1 MSSICV
7 NILFSVILGFVTPL
21 IFSGAS
27 AVMTF
32 IFDTFTRPFQF
43 TYEQGQGT
51 NWFVEMLGSDLLNIV
66 VKIMISAGVVL
77 AIFMLAVN
85 IFKLFFAGFSKRVE
99 SPIALCIR
107 AVMSIFLSYW
117 IIDIV
122 YKVVFPMFQWML
134 DKVNNITINSGK
146 TVSQSISDMYSLVE
160 QTSASDFGLSE
171 GTNFVDK
178 LAGAISGTS
187 YGSVGT
193 IITAIVFIVFFIKSI
208 IALFRLIAEMAERY
222 LLVNVLTVC
231 SPMIMP
237 TVISDSTMQIFLS
250 WIRMMIANCLVLIFN
265 SLGMIM
271 LNVAFV
277 NVGSACTA
285 IVGMSGS
292 GRWMRP
298 ITAMV
303 VFVALIKVV
312 EKFDVYLAQLA
323 FKIQAIGGNDTG
335 PTLGGLIALG
345 GKANKNAA
353 QVAQAGG
360 LGNYLGE
367 KAGNVLGFFGGNRSG
382 LAKSLS
388 QNATE
393 YRAASKEEARQLGHG
408 ALADRQNEDE
418 INEENKQL
426 RNQKNTQ
433 ETDGNNPDE
442 TKRVPT
448 PDTGGDLGQEPD
460 TGTGGNDGDNTGDG
474 KPKDTGGNDGGN
486 LGGGNPKDT
495 GTGGDLGQEPDTGT
509 GGNDGDNT
517 GDGKPKDT
525 GGNDGGNLGG
535 GNPKDTGTG
544 GGEDK
549 GETGNN
555 SPEAPKNV
563 FTTGGNNDFV
573 PVSEPS
579 GTFDLDRPGESGT
592 HGQEVVSNDVEPS
605 QNTTQD
611 TTTTVETVE
620 RNIRERAKGV
630 NVEKTLDDSYKDN
643 SLSDADVTRRQEEY
657 KRKFYEQKS
666 QEEEKYAK
674 DNPEYPEDK

>member
-77 AIFMLAVN
+77 AIFMLALN

-134 DKVNNITINSGK
+134 DKVNNITINTGK

-178 LAGAISGTS
+178 LAGAISGAS

-345 GKANKNAA
+345 SKANKNAA

-382 LAKSLS
+382 LAKNLS

-418 INEENKQL
+418 INEENKRL
-426 RNQKNTQ
+426 RNQKDTQ
-433 ETDGNNPDE
+433 ETDDNSQNGAKVPEGPGDNKDGGSPEGAGGGDKDKDE
-442 TKRVPT
+442 KDHDNQNGTKV
-448 PDTGGDLGQEPD
+448 PDTVPGDNKDKEEKDHDNQNGAKVPDTVPGGGGSGQGTD
-460 TGTGGNDGDNTGDG
+460 TGTGGI
-474 KPKDTGGNDGGN
+474 
-486 LGGGNPKDT
+486 
-495 GTGGDLGQEPDTGT
+495 
-509 GGNDGDNT
+509 
-517 GDGKPKDT
+517 
-525 GGNDGGNLGG
+525 
-535 GNPKDTGTG
+535 
-544 GGEDK
+544 
-549 GETGNN
+549 
-555 SPEAPKNV
+555 
-563 FTTGGNNDFV
+563 
-573 PVSEPS
+573 PVAESN
-579 GTFDLDRPGESGT
+579 GTFKFNGTGESGT
-592 HGQEVVSNDVEPS
+592 PG
-605 QNTTQD
+605 QD
-611 TTTTVETVE
+611 TTTTVETV
-620 RNIRERAKGV
+620 RDRADKGV
-630 NVEKTLDDSYKDN
+630 NVDKVLDDSYKDD
-643 SLSDADVTRRQEEY
+643 SLSDAEATRRQEEY

>member
-134 DKVNNITINSGK
+134 DKVNNITINTGK

-382 LAKSLS
+382 LAKNLS

-418 INEENKQL
+418 INEENKRL

-433 ETDGNNPDE
+433 ETGDNSPDE

-448 PDTGGDLGQEPD
+448 PGPGGGLSQESD
-460 TGTGGNDGDNTGDG
+460 AGS
-474 KPKDTGGNDGGN
+474 GGNDGGN
-486 LGGGNPKDT
+486 P
-495 GTGGDLGQEPDTGT
+495 GGDKDEP
-509 GGNDGDNT
+509 
-517 GDGKPKDT
+517 
-525 GGNDGGNLGG
+525 
-535 GNPKDTGTG
+535 NPVPTA
-544 GGEDK
+544 GE
-549 GETGNN
+549 NN
-555 SPEAPKNV
+555 N
-563 FTTGGNNDFV
+563 GFV
-573 PVSEPS
+573 PVPERS

-620 RNIRERAKGV
+620 RNIRERAEGV

>member
-77 AIFMLAVN
+77 AIFMLTVN

-171 GTNFVDK
+171 GRNFVDK

-382 LAKSLS
+382 LAKNLS

-408 ALADRQNEDE
+408 ALADRQNEEE
-418 INEENKQL
+418 INEENKRL
-426 RNQKNTQ
+426 RNQKNAQ
-433 ETDGNNPDE
+433 ETDD
-442 TKRVPT
+442 
-448 PDTGGDLGQEPD
+448 GQ
-460 TGTGGNDGDNTGDG
+460 
-474 KPKDTGGNDGGN
+474 PKDTGGNDGGN
-486 LGGGNPKDT
+486 LGGGNPKGSGSDDNEDEGGMDDGQPKNTGPGGGLSQNTDAGSGDGGSGQGTGT
-495 GTGGDLGQEPDTGT
+495 GTGGAPVAEAKGPFTFGGPD
-509 GGNDGDNT
+509 
-517 GDGKPKDT
+517 K
-525 GGNDGGNLGG
+525 
-535 GNPKDTGTG
+535 
-544 GGEDK
+544 
-549 GETGNN
+549 
-555 SPEAPKNV
+555 
-563 FTTGGNNDFV
+563 
-573 PVSEPS
+573 
-579 GTFDLDRPGESGT
+579 SGT

-611 TTTTVETVE
+611 TTRTVETVE

-643 SLSDADVTRRQEEY
+643 SLSDTEATRRQEEY

>member
-1 MSSICV
+1 
-7 NILFSVILGFVTPL
+7 
-21 IFSGAS
+21 
-27 AVMTF
+27 
-32 IFDTFTRPFQF
+32 
-43 TYEQGQGT
+43 
-51 NWFVEMLGSDLLNIV
+51 MLGSDLLNIV

-382 LAKSLS
+382 LAKNLS

-460 TGTGGNDGDNTGDG
+460 TGTGGNDGDNSSETPIQVPTGPGGDLG
-474 KPKDTGGNDGGN
+474 QNTDAGTGGNDGGN
-486 LGGGNPKDT
+486 PGGGKDEPNPV
-495 GTGGDLGQEPDTGT
+495 
-509 GGNDGDNT
+509 
-517 GDGKPKDT
+517 
-525 GGNDGGNLGG
+525 
-535 GNPKDTGTG
+535 
-544 GGEDK
+544 
-549 GETGNN
+549 
-555 SPEAPKNV
+555 S
-563 FTTGGNNDFV
+563 TTGENNNGFV
-573 PVSEPS
+573 PVPEHS

-605 QNTTQD
+605 QNITQD

-620 RNIRERAKGV
+620 RNIRERAEGV

>member
-134 DKVNNITINSGK
+134 DKVNNITINTGK

-382 LAKSLS
+382 LAKNLS

-408 ALADRQNEDE
+408 ALADRQNEEE
-418 INEENKQL
+418 INEENKRL
-426 RNQKNTQ
+426 RNQKNAQ
-433 ETDGNNPDE
+433 ETDD
-442 TKRVPT
+442 
-448 PDTGGDLGQEPD
+448 GQ
-460 TGTGGNDGDNTGDG
+460 
-474 KPKDTGGNDGGN
+474 PKDTGGNDGGN
-486 LGGGNPKDT
+486 LGGGNPKGSGSDDNEDEGGMDDGQPKNTGPGGGLSQNTDAGSGDGDGEGGTDDGQPKNTGPSGGLSQNTDAGSGDGGSGQGTGT
-495 GTGGDLGQEPDTGT
+495 GTGGAPVAEAKGPFTFGGPD
-509 GGNDGDNT
+509 
-517 GDGKPKDT
+517 K
-525 GGNDGGNLGG
+525 
-535 GNPKDTGTG
+535 
-544 GGEDK
+544 
-549 GETGNN
+549 
-555 SPEAPKNV
+555 
-563 FTTGGNNDFV
+563 
-573 PVSEPS
+573 
-579 GTFDLDRPGESGT
+579 SGT

-611 TTTTVETVE
+611 TTRTVETVE

-643 SLSDADVTRRQEEY
+643 SLSDAEATRRQEEY

>member
-382 LAKSLS
+382 LAKNLS

-474 KPKDTGGNDGGN
+474 KPKNTGGNDGGN
-486 LGGGNPKDT
+486 LGGGNPK
-495 GTGGDLGQEPDTGT
+495 GI
-509 GGNDGDNT
+509 
-517 GDGKPKDT
+517 
-525 GGNDGGNLGG
+525 
-535 GNPKDTGTG
+535 GTG

-563 FTTGGNNDFV
+563 STTGGNNDFV

-620 RNIRERAKGV
+620 RNIRERAEGV

>member
-1 MSSICV
+1 
-7 NILFSVILGFVTPL
+7 
-21 IFSGAS
+21 
-27 AVMTF
+27 
-32 IFDTFTRPFQF
+32 
-43 TYEQGQGT
+43 
-51 NWFVEMLGSDLLNIV
+51 
-66 VKIMISAGVVL
+66 
-77 AIFMLAVN
+77 
-85 IFKLFFAGFSKRVE
+85 
-99 SPIALCIR
+99 
-107 AVMSIFLSYW
+107 
-117 IIDIV
+117 
-122 YKVVFPMFQWML
+122 
-134 DKVNNITINSGK
+134 
-146 TVSQSISDMYSLVE
+146 
-160 QTSASDFGLSE
+160 
-171 GTNFVDK
+171 
-178 LAGAISGTS
+178 
-187 YGSVGT
+187 
-193 IITAIVFIVFFIKSI
+193 
-208 IALFRLIAEMAERY
+208 MAERY

-382 LAKSLS
+382 LAKNLS

-460 TGTGGNDGDNTGDG
+460 TGTGGNDGDNSSETPIQVPTGPGGDLG
-474 KPKDTGGNDGGN
+474 QNTDAGTGGNDGGN
-486 LGGGNPKDT
+486 PGGGKDEPNPV
-495 GTGGDLGQEPDTGT
+495 
-509 GGNDGDNT
+509 
-517 GDGKPKDT
+517 
-525 GGNDGGNLGG
+525 
-535 GNPKDTGTG
+535 
-544 GGEDK
+544 
-549 GETGNN
+549 
-555 SPEAPKNV
+555 S
-563 FTTGGNNDFV
+563 TTGENNNGFV
-573 PVSEPS
+573 PVPEHS

-620 RNIRERAKGV
+620 RNIRERAEGV

>member
-134 DKVNNITINSGK
+134 DKVNNITINTGK

-382 LAKSLS
+382 LAKNLS

-418 INEENKQL
+418 MNEENKRL

-433 ETDGNNPDE
+433 ETGDDQPKNTGGNNGNNLGGGNLKDAGSGNNKDDNSSE
-442 TKRVPT
+442 TPIQVPK
-448 PDTGGDLGQEPD
+448 DQGDGSGQNPD
-460 TGTGGNDGDNTGDG
+460 TGTGGNDG
-474 KPKDTGGNDGGN
+474 GNP
-486 LGGGNPKDT
+486 GGGKDEPNPV
-495 GTGGDLGQEPDTGT
+495 P
-509 GGNDGDNT
+509 
-517 GDGKPKDT
+517 
-525 GGNDGGNLGG
+525 
-535 GNPKDTGTG
+535 
-544 GGEDK
+544 
-549 GETGNN
+549 
-555 SPEAPKNV
+555 
-563 FTTGGNNDFV
+563 TTGENNNGFV
-573 PVSEPS
+573 PVPEHS

-620 RNIRERAKGV
+620 RNIRERAEGV
-630 NVEKTLDDSYKDN
+630 NVEKTLDDSYKDD

>member
-134 DKVNNITINSGK
+134 DKVNNITINTGK

-178 LAGAISGTS
+178 LAGAISGTL

-367 KAGNVLGFFGGNRSG
+367 KASNVLGFFGGNRSG
-382 LAKSLS
+382 LAKNLS

-418 INEENKQL
+418 INEENKRL
-426 RNQKNTQ
+426 RNQKDTQ
-433 ETDGNNPDE
+433 ETGDNSSDE

-448 PDTGGDLGQEPD
+448 TDGGDLGQNAD
-460 TGTGGNDGDNTGDG
+460 AG
-474 KPKDTGGNDGGN
+474 TGGNDGGN
-486 LGGGNPKDT
+486 PGGGKD
-495 GTGGDLGQEPDTGT
+495 EP
-509 GGNDGDNT
+509 
-517 GDGKPKDT
+517 
-525 GGNDGGNLGG
+525 NLV
-535 GNPKDTGTG
+535 
-544 GGEDK
+544 
-549 GETGNN
+549 
-555 SPEAPKNV
+555 S
-563 FTTGGNNDFV
+563 TTGENNNGFV
-573 PVSEPS
+573 PVAERS
-579 GTFDLDRPGESGT
+579 GTFDLDRPVESGT

-620 RNIRERAKGV
+620 RNIRERAEGV

-643 SLSDADVTRRQEEY
+643 SLSDADVTRRQKEY

>member
-7 NILFSVILGFVTPL
+7 NILFSVILGFITPL

-323 FKIQAIGGNDTG
+323 FKIQAIEGNDTG

-382 LAKSLS
+382 LAKNLS

-418 INEENKQL
+418 INEENKRL

-448 PDTGGDLGQEPD
+448 P
-460 TGTGGNDGDNTGDG
+460 
-474 KPKDTGGNDGGN
+474 
-486 LGGGNPKDT
+486 

-535 GNPKDTGTG
+535 GNPKGIGTS

-563 FTTGGNNDFV
+563 STTGGNNDFV

-620 RNIRERAKGV
+620 RNIRERAEGV

-643 SLSDADVTRRQEEY
+643 SLSDAEATRRQEEY

>member
-134 DKVNNITINSGK
+134 DKVNNITINTGK

-382 LAKSLS
+382 LAKNLS

-460 TGTGGNDGDNTGDG
+460 TGTGGNDGDNSSETPIQVPTGPGGDLG
-474 KPKDTGGNDGGN
+474 QNTDAGTGGNDGGN
-486 LGGGNPKDT
+486 LGGGKDEPNPV
-495 GTGGDLGQEPDTGT
+495 
-509 GGNDGDNT
+509 
-517 GDGKPKDT
+517 
-525 GGNDGGNLGG
+525 
-535 GNPKDTGTG
+535 
-544 GGEDK
+544 
-549 GETGNN
+549 
-555 SPEAPKNV
+555 S
-563 FTTGGNNDFV
+563 TTGENNNGFV
-573 PVSEPS
+573 PVPEHS

-620 RNIRERAKGV
+620 RNIRERAEGV

>member
-134 DKVNNITINSGK
+134 DKVNNITINTGK

-345 GKANKNAA
+345 GKANKNVA

-382 LAKSLS
+382 LAKNLS

-418 INEENKQL
+418 INEENKRL

-433 ETDGNNPDE
+433 ET
-442 TKRVPT
+442 
-448 PDTGGDLGQEPD
+448 GDDQPKN
-460 TGTGGNDGDNTGDG
+460 TGGNN
-474 KPKDTGGNDGGN
+474 GNN
-486 LGGGNPKDT
+486 LGGGNPEGSGSGNKKDDNSPDET
-495 GTGGDLGQEPDTGT
+495 KPVSTTDGGGLNQNPDGGSGDKKDEEKKDDNSPDETKPVSTTDGGGLGQNTGPGTGGTPRAEPNGT
-509 GGNDGDNT
+509 FN
-517 GDGKPKDT
+517 
-525 GGNDGGNLGG
+525 
-535 GNPKDTGTG
+535 
-544 GGEDK
+544 
-549 GETGNN
+549 
-555 SPEAPKNV
+555 
-563 FTTGGNNDFV
+563 F
-573 PVSEPS
+573 S
-579 GTFDLDRPGESGT
+579 GTDESGT
-592 HGQEVVSNDVEPS
+592 PG
-605 QNTTQD
+605 QD
-611 TTTTVETVE
+611 TTKTVETVRDRAE
-620 RNIRERAKGV
+620 AKGV
-630 NVEKTLDDSYKDN
+630 NVEKTVDDSYKDN
-643 SLSDADVTRRQEEY
+643 SLSDAEATRRQEEY

>member
-345 GKANKNAA
+345 GKANKNVA

-382 LAKSLS
+382 LAKNLS

-418 INEENKQL
+418 INEDEGGMD
-426 RNQKNTQ
+426 
-433 ETDGNNPDE
+433 DG
-442 TKRVPT
+442 
-448 PDTGGDLGQEPD
+448 Q
-460 TGTGGNDGDNTGDG
+460 
-474 KPKDTGGNDGGN
+474 PKDTGGNDGGN
-486 LGGGNPKDT
+486 LGGGNPKGSGSDDNEDEGGMDDGQPKNTGPGGGLSQNTDAGSGDGGSGQGTGT
-495 GTGGDLGQEPDTGT
+495 GTGGAPVAEAKGPFTFGGPD
-509 GGNDGDNT
+509 
-517 GDGKPKDT
+517 K
-525 GGNDGGNLGG
+525 
-535 GNPKDTGTG
+535 
-544 GGEDK
+544 
-549 GETGNN
+549 
-555 SPEAPKNV
+555 
-563 FTTGGNNDFV
+563 
-573 PVSEPS
+573 
-579 GTFDLDRPGESGT
+579 SGT

-611 TTTTVETVE
+611 TTRTVETVE
-620 RNIRERAKGV
+620 RNIRERAEGV

-643 SLSDADVTRRQEEY
+643 SLSDTEATRRQEEY

>member
-85 IFKLFFAGFSKRVE
+85 IFKLFFAGISKRVE

-382 LAKSLS
+382 LAKNLS

-486 LGGGNPKDT
+486 LGGGNPK
-495 GTGGDLGQEPDTGT
+495 GI
-509 GGNDGDNT
+509 
-517 GDGKPKDT
+517 
-525 GGNDGGNLGG
+525 
-535 GNPKDTGTG
+535 GTG

-563 FTTGGNNDFV
+563 STTGGNNDFV

-620 RNIRERAKGV
+620 RNIRERAEGV

-643 SLSDADVTRRQEEY
+643 SLSDAEATRRQEEY

>member
-134 DKVNNITINSGK
+134 DKVNNITINTGK

-208 IALFRLIAEMAERY
+208 IVLFRLIAEMAERY

-382 LAKSLS
+382 LAKNLS

-418 INEENKQL
+418 INEENKRL
-426 RNQKNTQ
+426 RNQKDTQ
-433 ETDGNNPDE
+433 ETDDNSPDETKRGPTPDTGGGEDEGGTGDNSSDE

-448 PDTGGDLGQEPD
+448 TDGGDLGQNTD
-460 TGTGGNDGDNTGDG
+460 TGTGGNDG
-474 KPKDTGGNDGGN
+474 GNP
-486 LGGGNPKDT
+486 GGGKDEPNPV
-495 GTGGDLGQEPDTGT
+495 
-509 GGNDGDNT
+509 
-517 GDGKPKDT
+517 
-525 GGNDGGNLGG
+525 
-535 GNPKDTGTG
+535 
-544 GGEDK
+544 
-549 GETGNN
+549 
-555 SPEAPKNV
+555 S
-563 FTTGGNNDFV
+563 TTGENNNGFV
-573 PVSEPS
+573 PVPERS

-592 HGQEVVSNDVEPS
+592 HGQEVVSNDVEPF

-620 RNIRERAKGV
+620 RNIRERAEGV

>member
-134 DKVNNITINSGK
+134 DKVNNITINTGK

-382 LAKSLS
+382 LAKNLS

-418 INEENKQL
+418 INEENKRL
-426 RNQKNTQ
+426 RNQKDTQ
-433 ETDGNNPDE
+433 ETDDNSPDE
-442 TKRVPT
+442 TKWVPT
-448 PDTGGDLGQEPD
+448 TDGGDLGQNTD
-460 TGTGGNDGDNTGDG
+460 TGTGGNDG
-474 KPKDTGGNDGGN
+474 GNP
-486 LGGGNPKDT
+486 GGGKDEPNPV
-495 GTGGDLGQEPDTGT
+495 
-509 GGNDGDNT
+509 
-517 GDGKPKDT
+517 
-525 GGNDGGNLGG
+525 
-535 GNPKDTGTG
+535 
-544 GGEDK
+544 
-549 GETGNN
+549 
-555 SPEAPKNV
+555 S
-563 FTTGGNNDFV
+563 TTGENNNGFV
-573 PVSEPS
+573 PVPERS

-592 HGQEVVSNDVEPS
+592 HGQEVVSNDVEPF

-620 RNIRERAKGV
+620 RNIRERAEGV

>member
-85 IFKLFFAGFSKRVE
+85 IFKLFFAGISKRVE

-382 LAKSLS
+382 LAKNLS

-486 LGGGNPKDT
+486 LGGGNPK
-495 GTGGDLGQEPDTGT
+495 G
-509 GGNDGDNT
+509 
-517 GDGKPKDT
+517 
-525 GGNDGGNLGG
+525 
-535 GNPKDTGTG
+535 TGTG

-563 FTTGGNNDFV
+563 STTGGNNDFV

-620 RNIRERAKGV
+620 RNIRERAEGV

-643 SLSDADVTRRQEEY
+643 SLSDAEATRRQEEY
-657 KRKFYEQKS
+657 KRNFYKQKS
-666 QEEEKYAK
+666 QEEKYAK
-674 DNPEYPEDK
+674 DNPEYLEDK

>member
-134 DKVNNITINSGK
+134 DKVNNITINTGK

-382 LAKSLS
+382 LAKNLS

-433 ETDGNNPDE
+433 EMDDNSSDE

-460 TGTGGNDGDNTGDG
+460 TGTGGNDGDNSSETPIQVPTGPGGDLG
-474 KPKDTGGNDGGN
+474 QNTDAGTGGNDGGN
-486 LGGGNPKDT
+486 PGGGKDEPNPV
-495 GTGGDLGQEPDTGT
+495 
-509 GGNDGDNT
+509 
-517 GDGKPKDT
+517 
-525 GGNDGGNLGG
+525 
-535 GNPKDTGTG
+535 
-544 GGEDK
+544 
-549 GETGNN
+549 
-555 SPEAPKNV
+555 S
-563 FTTGGNNDFV
+563 TTGENNNGFV
-573 PVSEPS
+573 PVPEHS

-620 RNIRERAKGV
+620 RNIRERAEGV

>member
-134 DKVNNITINSGK
+134 DKVNNITINTGK

-360 LGNYLGE
+360 LGNSLGE
-367 KAGNVLGFFGGNRSG
+367 KAGTVLGFFGGNRSG
-382 LAKSLS
+382 LAKNLS

-460 TGTGGNDGDNTGDG
+460 TGTGGNDGDNSSETPIQVPTGPGGDLG
-474 KPKDTGGNDGGN
+474 QNTDAGTGGNDGGN
-486 LGGGNPKDT
+486 PGGGKDEPNPV
-495 GTGGDLGQEPDTGT
+495 
-509 GGNDGDNT
+509 
-517 GDGKPKDT
+517 
-525 GGNDGGNLGG
+525 
-535 GNPKDTGTG
+535 
-544 GGEDK
+544 
-549 GETGNN
+549 
-555 SPEAPKNV
+555 S
-563 FTTGGNNDFV
+563 TTGENNNGFV
-573 PVSEPS
+573 PVPEHS

-620 RNIRERAKGV
+620 RNIRERAEGV

>member
-134 DKVNNITINSGK
+134 DKVNNITINTGK

-382 LAKSLS
+382 LAKNLS

-433 ETDGNNPDE
+433 EMDDNSSDETKRVPTPDTGGGEDEGGTDGNNPDE

-448 PDTGGDLGQEPD
+448 PGPGGDLGQNTD
-460 TGTGGNDGDNTGDG
+460 TGTGGNDG
-474 KPKDTGGNDGGN
+474 GNP
-486 LGGGNPKDT
+486 GGGKDEPNPV
-495 GTGGDLGQEPDTGT
+495 
-509 GGNDGDNT
+509 
-517 GDGKPKDT
+517 
-525 GGNDGGNLGG
+525 
-535 GNPKDTGTG
+535 
-544 GGEDK
+544 
-549 GETGNN
+549 
-555 SPEAPKNV
+555 S
-563 FTTGGNNDFV
+563 TTGENNNGFV
-573 PVSEPS
+573 PVPERS

-592 HGQEVVSNDVEPS
+592 HGQEVVSNDVEPF

-620 RNIRERAKGV
+620 RNIRERAEGV

-643 SLSDADVTRRQEEY
+643 SLSDAEATATRRQEEY

>member
-134 DKVNNITINSGK
+134 DKVNNITINTGK

-178 LAGAISGTS
+178 LAGAISGAS

-382 LAKSLS
+382 LAKNLS

-418 INEENKQL
+418 INEENKRL
-426 RNQKNTQ
+426 RNQKDTQ
-433 ETDGNNPDE
+433 KKDDNSPDKTRAASKEEARQLGHGALADRQNEDEINEENKRLRNQKDTQKKDDNSPDE
-442 TKRVPT
+442 TKPVST
-448 PDTGGDLGQEPD
+448 TDGGGSGQGTGA
-460 TGTGGNDGDNTGDG
+460 GTGGN
-474 KPKDTGGNDGGN
+474 
-486 LGGGNPKDT
+486 
-495 GTGGDLGQEPDTGT
+495 
-509 GGNDGDNT
+509 
-517 GDGKPKDT
+517 
-525 GGNDGGNLGG
+525 
-535 GNPKDTGTG
+535 
-544 GGEDK
+544 
-549 GETGNN
+549 NN
-555 SPEAPKNV
+555 FVPEAEPK
-563 FTTGGNNDFV
+563 
-573 PVSEPS
+573 
-579 GTFDLDRPGESGT
+579 GTFDLDRPSEGGT
-592 HGQEVVSNDVEPS
+592 SS
-605 QNTTQD
+605 QD
-611 TTTTVETVE
+611 TTKTVETVE
-620 RNIRERAKGV
+620 RNIRDRAESVKV
-630 NVEKTLDDSYKDN
+630 DKTLDDSYKDN
-643 SLSDADVTRRQEEY
+643 SLSDAEATRRQEEY

>member
-99 SPIALCIR
+99 SPLALCIR

-134 DKVNNITINSGK
+134 DKVNNITINTGK

-178 LAGAISGTS
+178 LAGAISGTL

-382 LAKSLS
+382 LAKNLS

-433 ETDGNNPDE
+433 ETDDNSPDE

-448 PDTGGDLGQEPD
+448 PDTGG
-460 TGTGGNDGDNTGDG
+460 
-474 KPKDTGGNDGGN
+474 
-486 LGGGNPKDT
+486 
-495 GTGGDLGQEPDTGT
+495 
-509 GGNDGDNT
+509 
-517 GDGKPKDT
+517 
-525 GGNDGGNLGG
+525 
-535 GNPKDTGTG
+535 
-544 GGEDK
+544 GED
-549 GETGNN
+549 E
-555 SPEAPKNV
+555 
-563 FTTGGNNDFV
+563 GG
-573 PVSEPS
+573 
-579 GTFDLDRPGESGT
+579 TGESGT

-620 RNIRERAKGV
+620 RNIRERAEGGTGESGTHGQEVVSNDVEPSQNTTQDTTTTVETVERNIRERAEGV

>member
-1 MSSICV
+1 
-7 NILFSVILGFVTPL
+7 
-21 IFSGAS
+21 
-27 AVMTF
+27 
-32 IFDTFTRPFQF
+32 
-43 TYEQGQGT
+43 
-51 NWFVEMLGSDLLNIV
+51 
-66 VKIMISAGVVL
+66 MISAGVVL
-77 AIFMLAVN
+77 AIFMLALN

-134 DKVNNITINSGK
+134 DKVNNITINTGK

-237 TVISDSTMQIFLS
+237 TVISDSTIQIFLS

-285 IVGMSGS
+285 IVGMDGS

-382 LAKSLS
+382 LAKNLS

-418 INEENKQL
+418 INEENKRL

-433 ETDGNNPDE
+433 ETDDDNQNGAKVPEVPGDNKDGGSPEGAGGGDKDKDE
-442 TKRVPT
+442 KDHDNQNGAKV
-448 PDTGGDLGQEPD
+448 PDTVPGGAPVAEP
-460 TGTGGNDGDNTGDG
+460 
-474 KPKDTGGNDGGN
+474 
-486 LGGGNPKDT
+486 
-495 GTGGDLGQEPDTGT
+495 
-509 GGNDGDNT
+509 
-517 GDGKPKDT
+517 
-525 GGNDGGNLGG
+525 
-535 GNPKDTGTG
+535 
-544 GGEDK
+544 K
-549 GETGNN
+549 G
-555 SPEAPKNV
+555 P
-563 FTTGGNNDFV
+563 FTF
-573 PVSEPS
+573 
-579 GTFDLDRPGESGT
+579 GESGT
-592 HGQEVVSNDVEPS
+592 DKSGTPG
-605 QNTTQD
+605 QD

-620 RNIRERAKGV
+620 RNIRERAEGV

>member
-134 DKVNNITINSGK
+134 DKVNNITINTGK

-382 LAKSLS
+382 LAKNLS

-433 ETDGNNPDE
+433 EMDDNSSDE

-448 PDTGGDLGQEPD
+448 PDTGGGEDEGGPGDNSSDETKRVPTTDGGDLGQNTD
-460 TGTGGNDGDNTGDG
+460 TGA
-474 KPKDTGGNDGGN
+474 GGNDGGN
-486 LGGGNPKDT
+486 PGGGKDEPNPVSIT
-495 GTGGDLGQEPDTGT
+495 GE
-509 GGNDGDNT
+509 
-517 GDGKPKDT
+517 
-525 GGNDGGNLGG
+525 
-535 GNPKDTGTG
+535 
-544 GGEDK
+544 
-549 GETGNN
+549 NN
-555 SPEAPKNV
+555 N
-563 FTTGGNNDFV
+563 GFV
-573 PVSEPS
+573 PVPERS

-620 RNIRERAKGV
+620 RNIRERAEGV

>member
-77 AIFMLAVN
+77 AFFMLAVN
-85 IFKLFFAGFSKRVE
+85 ISKLFFAGISKRVE

-382 LAKSLS
+382 LAKNLS

-486 LGGGNPKDT
+486 LGGGNPKGI
-495 GTGGDLGQEPDTGT
+495 GTS
-509 GGNDGDNT
+509 
-517 GDGKPKDT
+517 
-525 GGNDGGNLGG
+525 
-535 GNPKDTGTG
+535 

-563 FTTGGNNDFV
+563 STTGGNNDFV

-620 RNIRERAKGV
+620 RNIRERAEGV

-643 SLSDADVTRRQEEY
+643 SLSDADATRRQEEY

>member
-134 DKVNNITINSGK
+134 DKVNNITINTGK

-382 LAKSLS
+382 LAKNLS

-418 INEENKQL
+418 INEENKRL
-426 RNQKNTQ
+426 RNQKDTQ
-433 ETDGNNPDE
+433 ETDDNSPDE
-442 TKRVPT
+442 TKPVST
-448 PDTGGDLGQEPD
+448 TDGGGLGQNTDTVRGDNKGEEKKDDNSPD
-460 TGTGGNDGDNTGDG
+460 ETKPVSTTDGGGLGQNTDAVRGDNKGEEKKDDNSPDETKPVSTTDGGGSGQGTGAGTGGN
-474 KPKDTGGNDGGN
+474 
-486 LGGGNPKDT
+486 
-495 GTGGDLGQEPDTGT
+495 
-509 GGNDGDNT
+509 
-517 GDGKPKDT
+517 
-525 GGNDGGNLGG
+525 
-535 GNPKDTGTG
+535 
-544 GGEDK
+544 
-549 GETGNN
+549 NN
-555 SPEAPKNV
+555 FVPEAEPK
-563 FTTGGNNDFV
+563 
-573 PVSEPS
+573 
-579 GTFDLDRPGESGT
+579 GTFDLDRPSEGGT
-592 HGQEVVSNDVEPS
+592 SS
-605 QNTTQD
+605 QD
-611 TTTTVETVE
+611 TTKTVETVE
-620 RNIRERAKGV
+620 RNIRDRAESVKV
-630 NVEKTLDDSYKDN
+630 DKTLDDSYKDN
-643 SLSDADVTRRQEEY
+643 SLSDAEATRRQEEY

>member
-134 DKVNNITINSGK
+134 DKVNNITINTGK

-271 LNVAFV
+271 LNVAFI

-382 LAKSLS
+382 LAKNLS

-418 INEENKQL
+418 INEENKRL

-433 ETDGNNPDE
+433 ETDDNSPDE

-460 TGTGGNDGDNTGDG
+460 TGTGGNDGDNSSETPIQVPTGPGGDLG
-474 KPKDTGGNDGGN
+474 QNTDAGTGGNDGGN
-486 LGGGNPKDT
+486 PGGGKDEPNPV
-495 GTGGDLGQEPDTGT
+495 
-509 GGNDGDNT
+509 
-517 GDGKPKDT
+517 
-525 GGNDGGNLGG
+525 
-535 GNPKDTGTG
+535 
-544 GGEDK
+544 
-549 GETGNN
+549 
-555 SPEAPKNV
+555 S
-563 FTTGGNNDFV
+563 TTGENNNGFV
-573 PVSEPS
+573 PVPEHS

-620 RNIRERAKGV
+620 RNIRERAEGV

>member
-134 DKVNNITINSGK
+134 DKVNNITINTGK

-178 LAGAISGTS
+178 LAGAISGAL

-382 LAKSLS
+382 LAKNLS

-418 INEENKQL
+418 INEENKRL
-426 RNQKNTQ
+426 RNQKDTQ
-433 ETDGNNPDE
+433 ETDDDNPDE
-442 TKRVPT
+442 GKKVTKGSGDGDGEGS
-448 PDTGGDLGQEPD
+448 PDDAQPKDTSHGDGLNQNPDAGSGDGDGEGSPDDAQPKDTSHGGGLGQNTGP
-460 TGTGGNDGDNTGDG
+460 GTGGN
-474 KPKDTGGNDGGN
+474 
-486 LGGGNPKDT
+486 
-495 GTGGDLGQEPDTGT
+495 
-509 GGNDGDNT
+509 
-517 GDGKPKDT
+517 
-525 GGNDGGNLGG
+525 
-535 GNPKDTGTG
+535 
-544 GGEDK
+544 
-549 GETGNN
+549 NN
-555 SPEAPKNV
+555 FVPEAEPK
-563 FTTGGNNDFV
+563 
-573 PVSEPS
+573 
-579 GTFDLDRPGESGT
+579 GTFGLDRPDKSGT
-592 HGQEVVSNDVEPS
+592 PGQN
-605 QNTTQD
+605 
-611 TTTTVETVE
+611 VETVE
-620 RNIRERAKGV
+620 RTIRDRAESVKV
-630 NVEKTLDDSYKDN
+630 DKTLDDSYKDN
-643 SLSDADVTRRQEEY
+643 SLSDAEATRRQEEY

>member
-134 DKVNNITINSGK
+134 DKVNNITINTGK

-382 LAKSLS
+382 LAKNLS

-418 INEENKQL
+418 INEENKRL

-460 TGTGGNDGDNTGDG
+460 TGTGGNDGDNSSETPIQVPTG
-474 KPKDTGGNDGGN
+474 P
-486 LGGGNPKDT
+486 
-495 GTGGDLGQEPDTGT
+495 GGDLGQNTDAGT
-509 GGNDGDNT
+509 GGNDGDN
-517 GDGKPKDT
+517 P
-525 GGNDGGNLGG
+525 GG
-535 GNPKDTGTG
+535 GKDEPNPV
-544 GGEDK
+544 
-549 GETGNN
+549 
-555 SPEAPKNV
+555 S
-563 FTTGGNNDFV
+563 TTGENNNGFV
-573 PVSEPS
+573 PVPEHS

-592 HGQEVVSNDVEPS
+592 HGQEIVSNDVEPS

-620 RNIRERAKGV
+620 RNIRERAEGV

>member
-85 IFKLFFAGFSKRVE
+85 IFKLFFAGISKRVE

-134 DKVNNITINSGK
+134 DKVNNITINTGK

-382 LAKSLS
+382 LAKNLS

-460 TGTGGNDGDNTGDG
+460 TGTGGNDGDNSSETPIQVPTGPGGDLG
-474 KPKDTGGNDGGN
+474 QNTDAGTGGNDGGN
-486 LGGGNPKDT
+486 PGGGKDEPNPV
-495 GTGGDLGQEPDTGT
+495 
-509 GGNDGDNT
+509 
-517 GDGKPKDT
+517 
-525 GGNDGGNLGG
+525 
-535 GNPKDTGTG
+535 
-544 GGEDK
+544 
-549 GETGNN
+549 
-555 SPEAPKNV
+555 S
-563 FTTGGNNDFV
+563 TTGENNNGFV
-573 PVSEPS
+573 PVPEHS

-620 RNIRERAKGV
+620 RNIRERAEGV

>member
-21 IFSGAS
+21 IFLGAS

-134 DKVNNITINSGK
+134 DKVNNITINTGK

-178 LAGAISGTS
+178 LAGAISGAS

-382 LAKSLS
+382 LAKNLS

-418 INEENKQL
+418 INEENKRL

-433 ETDGNNPDE
+433 ETGDDNPDE
-442 TKRVPT
+442 
-448 PDTGGDLGQEPD
+448 GQ
-460 TGTGGNDGDNTGDG
+460 
-474 KPKDTGGNDGGN
+474 PKNTGGNDGGN
-486 LGGGNPKDT
+486 LGGGNLKDTGPGENKDEGGTGDDQPKDT
-495 GTGGDLGQEPDTGT
+495 GHGGDLGQ
-509 GGNDGDNT
+509 NT
-517 GDGKPKDT
+517 GPGS
-525 GGNDGGNLGG
+525 GGA
-535 GNPKDTGTG
+535 PVA
-544 GGEDK
+544 ESK
-549 GETGNN
+549 G
-555 SPEAPKNV
+555 P
-563 FTTGGNNDFV
+563 FTF
-573 PVSEPS
+573 
-579 GTFDLDRPGESGT
+579 GESGT
-592 HGQEVVSNDVEPS
+592 HGQEVVSNDVEPF

-620 RNIRERAKGV
+620 RNIRERAEGV

>member
-382 LAKSLS
+382 LAKNLS

-460 TGTGGNDGDNTGDG
+460 TGTGGNDGDNSSETPIQVPTGPGGDLG
-474 KPKDTGGNDGGN
+474 QNTDVGTGGNDGGN
-486 LGGGNPKDT
+486 PGGGKD
-495 GTGGDLGQEPDTGT
+495 EP
-509 GGNDGDNT
+509 
-517 GDGKPKDT
+517 
-525 GGNDGGNLGG
+525 
-535 GNPKDTGTG
+535 
-544 GGEDK
+544 
-549 GETGNN
+549 N
-555 SPEAPKNV
+555 SV
-563 FTTGGNNDFV
+563 STTGENNNGFV
-573 PVSEPS
+573 PVPEHS

-620 RNIRERAKGV
+620 RNIRERAEGV

>member
-134 DKVNNITINSGK
+134 DKVNNITINTGK

-382 LAKSLS
+382 LAKNLS

-418 INEENKQL
+418 INEENKRL
-426 RNQKNTQ
+426 RNQKDTQ
-433 ETDGNNPDE
+433 ETDDNSPDE
-442 TKRVPT
+442 TKPVST
-448 PDTGGDLGQEPD
+448 TDGGGLGQNTDAVRGDNKGEEKKDDNSPD
-460 TGTGGNDGDNTGDG
+460 ETKPVSTTDGGGSGQGTGAGTGGN
-474 KPKDTGGNDGGN
+474 
-486 LGGGNPKDT
+486 
-495 GTGGDLGQEPDTGT
+495 
-509 GGNDGDNT
+509 
-517 GDGKPKDT
+517 
-525 GGNDGGNLGG
+525 
-535 GNPKDTGTG
+535 
-544 GGEDK
+544 
-549 GETGNN
+549 NN
-555 SPEAPKNV
+555 FVPEAEPK
-563 FTTGGNNDFV
+563 
-573 PVSEPS
+573 
-579 GTFDLDRPGESGT
+579 GTFDLDRPSEGGT
-592 HGQEVVSNDVEPS
+592 SS
-605 QNTTQD
+605 QD
-611 TTTTVETVE
+611 TTKTVETVE
-620 RNIRERAKGV
+620 RNIRDRAESVKV
-630 NVEKTLDDSYKDN
+630 DKTLDDSYKDN
-643 SLSDADVTRRQEEY
+643 SLSDAEATRRQEEY

>member
-134 DKVNNITINSGK
+134 DKVNNITINTGK

-382 LAKSLS
+382 LAKNLS

-433 ETDGNNPDE
+433 ET
-442 TKRVPT
+442 
-448 PDTGGDLGQEPD
+448 
-460 TGTGGNDGDNTGDG
+460 GDG
-474 KPKDTGGNDGGN
+474 QPKDTGGNDGGN
-486 LGGGNPKDT
+486 LGGGNLKDT
-495 GTGGDLGQEPDTGT
+495 GPGENKDEGGT
-509 GGNDGDNT
+509 GDDQ
-517 GDGKPKDT
+517 PKDT

-535 GNPKDTGTG
+535 GNLKDTGPGENKDEG
-544 GGEDK
+544 GPDDGQ
-549 GETGNN
+549 
-555 SPEAPKNV
+555 PKNTGHGGDLGQNTGPGSGGAPV
-563 FTTGGNNDFV
+563 AESKGPFTF
-573 PVSEPS
+573 
-579 GTFDLDRPGESGT
+579 GESGT
-592 HGQEVVSNDVEPS
+592 RRDVEPS
-605 QNTTQD
+605 QNTIQD
-611 TTTTVETVE
+611 TTRTVETVE
-620 RNIRERAKGV
+620 RNIRERAEGV
-630 NVEKTLDDSYKDN
+630 NVEKTLDDSYKDD
-643 SLSDADVTRRQEEY
+643 SLSDAEATRRQEEY

>member
-21 IFSGAS
+21 IFSGTS

-51 NWFVEMLGSDLLNIV
+51 NWFVEMLGPDLLNIV

-85 IFKLFFAGFSKRVE
+85 IFKLFFAGLSKRVE

-146 TVSQSISDMYSLVE
+146 TASQSISDMFSLME
-160 QTSASDFGLSE
+160 QTSAGDFGLSE

-271 LNVAFV
+271 LNVAFI

-285 IVGMSGS
+285 IVGISGS

-382 LAKSLS
+382 LAKNLS

-460 TGTGGNDGDNTGDG
+460 TGTGGNDGDNSSETPIQVPTG
-474 KPKDTGGNDGGN
+474 P
-486 LGGGNPKDT
+486 
-495 GTGGDLGQEPDTGT
+495 GGDLGQNTDTGT
-509 GGNDGDNT
+509 GGNDG
-517 GDGKPKDT
+517 
-525 GGNDGGNLGG
+525 GNPGG
-535 GNPKDTGTG
+535 GKDEPNPV
-544 GGEDK
+544 
-549 GETGNN
+549 
-555 SPEAPKNV
+555 S
-563 FTTGGNNDFV
+563 TTGENNNDFV

-592 HGQEVVSNDVEPS
+592 LGQESAPGNGNGTS
-605 QNTTQD
+605 TQNTTPDVKDVKSSKD
-611 TTTTVETVE
+611 TPGTEETVE
-620 RNIRERAKGV
+620 RTIRDRAKSV
-630 NVEKTLDDSYKDN
+630 KVDKTLDDSYKDD
-643 SLSDADVTRRQEEY
+643 SLSDAEATRRQEEY

>member
-107 AVMSIFLSYW
+107 AIMSIFLSYW

-178 LAGAISGTS
+178 LARAISGTS

-382 LAKSLS
+382 LAKNLS

-460 TGTGGNDGDNTGDG
+460 TGTGGNDGDNSSETPIQVPTGPGGDLG
-474 KPKDTGGNDGGN
+474 QNTDAGTGGNDGGN
-486 LGGGNPKDT
+486 PGGGKDEPNPV
-495 GTGGDLGQEPDTGT
+495 
-509 GGNDGDNT
+509 
-517 GDGKPKDT
+517 
-525 GGNDGGNLGG
+525 
-535 GNPKDTGTG
+535 
-544 GGEDK
+544 
-549 GETGNN
+549 
-555 SPEAPKNV
+555 S
-563 FTTGGNNDFV
+563 TTGENNNGFV
-573 PVSEPS
+573 PVPEHS

-620 RNIRERAKGV
+620 RNIRERAEGV

-666 QEEEKYAK
+666 QEEKYAK

>member
-382 LAKSLS
+382 LAKNLS

-418 INEENKQL
+418 INEENKRL

-474 KPKDTGGNDGGN
+474 KPKDTGGNVGGN
-486 LGGGNPKDT
+486 LGGGNPESIGT
-495 GTGGDLGQEPDTGT
+495 GGGNPASTTGGGDLGQKLDTGSGDGGSGQKTDTGT
-509 GGNDGDNT
+509 GH
-517 GDGKPKDT
+517 
-525 GGNDGGNLGG
+525 
-535 GNPKDTGTG
+535 
-544 GGEDK
+544 
-549 GETGNN
+549 
-555 SPEAPKNV
+555 APVAESN
-563 FTTGGNNDFV
+563 
-573 PVSEPS
+573 
-579 GTFDLDRPGESGT
+579 GTFTFGGTGESGT

-620 RNIRERAKGV
+620 RNIRERAEGV
-630 NVEKTLDDSYKDN
+630 NVEKTLDDSYKND
-643 SLSDADVTRRQEEY
+643 SLSDADAARRQEEY

-666 QEEEKYAK
+666 QEEKYAK

>member
-32 IFDTFTRPFQF
+32 IFDAFTRPFQF

-134 DKVNNITINSGK
+134 DKVNNITINTGK

-382 LAKSLS
+382 LAKNLS

-460 TGTGGNDGDNTGDG
+460 TGTGGNDGDNSSETPIQVPTGPGGDLG
-474 KPKDTGGNDGGN
+474 QNTDAGTGGNDGGN
-486 LGGGNPKDT
+486 PGGGKDEPNPV
-495 GTGGDLGQEPDTGT
+495 
-509 GGNDGDNT
+509 
-517 GDGKPKDT
+517 
-525 GGNDGGNLGG
+525 
-535 GNPKDTGTG
+535 
-544 GGEDK
+544 
-549 GETGNN
+549 
-555 SPEAPKNV
+555 S
-563 FTTGGNNDFV
+563 TTGENNNGFV
-573 PVSEPS
+573 PVPEHS

-620 RNIRERAKGV
+620 RNIRERAEGV

>member
-134 DKVNNITINSGK
+134 DKVNNITINTGK
-146 TVSQSISDMYSLVE
+146 TVSQSISNMYSLVE

-382 LAKSLS
+382 LAKNLS

-426 RNQKNTQ
+426 RNQKDTQ
-433 ETDGNNPDE
+433 ETDDNSSDE

-448 PDTGGDLGQEPD
+448 PDSGGGEDEGGTGDNSSETPIQVPTGPDGDLGQNTD
-460 TGTGGNDGDNTGDG
+460 TGTGGNDG
-474 KPKDTGGNDGGN
+474 GNP
-486 LGGGNPKDT
+486 GGGKDEPNPV
-495 GTGGDLGQEPDTGT
+495 
-509 GGNDGDNT
+509 
-517 GDGKPKDT
+517 
-525 GGNDGGNLGG
+525 
-535 GNPKDTGTG
+535 
-544 GGEDK
+544 
-549 GETGNN
+549 
-555 SPEAPKNV
+555 S
-563 FTTGGNNDFV
+563 TTGENNNGFV
-573 PVSEPS
+573 PVPERS

-592 HGQEVVSNDVEPS
+592 HGQEVVSNDVEPF

-620 RNIRERAKGV
+620 RNIRERAEGV
-630 NVEKTLDDSYKDN
+630 NVEKTLDNSYKDN